1 MRDED
6 APQLQIAAR
15 ADLVGDVLHQTFFKA
30 AAVLFADAH
39 FAVLDLDARAELQ
52 KIRAE
57 QRHGRAA
64 AAHFHVVQ
72 PVKNEAGLHAAGQ
85 LLQSRDDLVRRHAGA
100 GHSLG
105 FEHDEAVA
113 GGEIS
118 RVDNVDVVKIR
129 RRELCVLI
137 AAGEIEGNT
146 DVNDKV
152 ILRGKL
158 REHADIVRQVDRSRL
173 RQTAARGDMRIDVVR
188 ADVHA
193 VAQRFAVHVDVERQQ
208 ADVVP
213 LQQLGAEIT
222 GRVRR
227 DLISHREPSF
237 FSPASVRDARLWEP
251 MISSV
256 PLAQR
261 AEKVAQRLRAG
272 FFQDPAQHLRLK
284 AARQMQHIDQTPGRT
299 GFGVLCAVNDARQM
313 RV

>member
-1 MRDED
+1 M
-6 APQLQIAAR
+6 
-15 ADLVGDVLHQTFFKA
+15 
-30 AAVLFADAH
+30 
-39 FAVLDLDARAELQ
+39 
-52 KIRAE
+52 
-57 QRHGRAA
+57 
-64 AAHFHVVQ
+64 
-72 PVKNEAGLHAAGQ
+72 
-85 LLQSRDDLVRRHAGA
+85 QSRDDLVRRHAGA
-100 GHSLG
+100 GHPLG

-152 ILRGKL
+152 ILRGEL

-237 FSPASVRDARLWEP
+237 FH
-251 MISSV
+251 
-256 PLAQR
+256 QR
-261 AEKVAQRLRAG
+261 PSGTRV
-272 FFQDPAQHLRLK
+272 
-284 AARQMQHIDQTPGRT
+284 
-299 GFGVLCAVNDARQM
+299 FGNR
-313 RV
+313 